1 VADVGAALLKSL
13 LLLHAR
19 LGSSLCLGGVE
30 ELEVLVLTQA
40 CWRLF
45 IIFQELCQIFS
56 SSHFVIGSL
65 ALTSF
70 TSSFGPLRIRGN
82 SFLLPES
89 SDLHKL
95 V

>member
-1 VADVGAALLKSL
+1 MADVGVALFQSL

-19 LGSSLCLGGVE
+19 LGGSLCPGGVE
-30 ELEVLVLTQA
+30 VLEVLVLAQA
-40 CWRLF
+40 WRRLF
-45 IIFQELCQIFS
+45 IIFQELRQIFS
-56 SSHFVIGSL
+56 GSHFVIGPL

-70 TSSFGPLRIRGN
+70 TSCFGPLRIRGN

-89 SDLHKL
+89 SNLHKL

>member
-1 VADVGAALLKSL
+1 VAHVGVALFKSL

-19 LGSSLCLGGVE
+19 LRSSLCLGGVE
-30 ELEVLVLTQA
+30 DLEVLVLAQA
-40 CWRLF
+40 WRRLF
-45 IIFQELCQIFS
+45 IIFQELRQIFS
-56 SSHFVIGSL
+56 SSHFVIAPL

-70 TSSFGPLRIRGN
+70 TSCFGPLRIRRN

-89 SDLHKL
+89 SNLHKL

>member
-1 VADVGAALLKSL
+1 MAHVGVALFKSL

-19 LGSSLCLGGVE
+19 LRSSLCLGGVE
-30 ELEVLVLTQA
+30 DLEVLVLAQA
-40 CWRLF
+40 WRRLF
-45 IIFQELCQIFS
+45 IIFQELRQIFC
-56 SSHFVIGSL
+56 SSHFVIGPL

-82 SFLLPES
+82 SFLLPKS
-89 SDLHKL
+89 SNLNKL